1 MRHPTAEVS
10 EKAKIGKNT
19 AIWHHAHIREKAE
32 IGNNCIIGK
41 NVYVDFGVKIGNNV
55 KIQNNSSLYHGV
67 KIENGVFIGP
77 HVCLTND
84 KTPRAINTDGSLKG
98 NSDWKV
104 SEILVKE
111 GASIGAGVV
120 ILPGVKIGRYA
131 MVGAGSV
138 VTKDVPDY
146 GLVYGNP
153 AQLKGNVCKCGCR
166 VAKQG
171 AIICDSCTGKK
182 KLKNW

>member
-1 MRHPTAEVS
+1 MRHQTAEVS

-19 AIWHHAHIREKAE
+19 AVWRHAHIRENAV
-32 IGNNCIIGK
+32 IGNNCVIGK

-55 KIQNNSSLYHGV
+55 KIQNNSSVYHGV
-67 KIENGVFIGP
+67 KIEDGVFIGP

-84 KTPRAINTDGSLKG
+84 KTPRAVNTDGTLKG
-98 NSDWKV
+98 SQDWKV

-111 GASIGAGVV
+111 GASIGAGAV
-120 ILPGVKIGRYA
+120 ILPGVKIGKYA

-166 VAKQG
+166 VSKAG
-171 AIICDSCTGKK
+171 AIECNSCIRKK
-182 KLKNW
+182 KSKK